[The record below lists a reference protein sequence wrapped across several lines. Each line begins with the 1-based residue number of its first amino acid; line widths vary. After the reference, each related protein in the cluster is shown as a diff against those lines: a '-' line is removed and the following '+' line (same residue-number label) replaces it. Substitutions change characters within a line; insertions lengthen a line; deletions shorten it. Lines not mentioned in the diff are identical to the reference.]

1 MITLAV
7 LLLRIAS
14 VRFRGR
20 IMGVRMMA
28 IYGMPVGLLIA
39 GVMIDLIGFSATA
52 TLYAALGLLFT
63 LVIAVR
69 WRAELWRADTPA
81 NAH

>member
-63 LVIAVR
+63 VVIAVR

-81 NAH
+81 NAR